1 MSFATLLYATEG
13 PLAWITLNRPDKLNA
28 ISGVMVA
35 ELNQA
40 LDQALADDQVR
51 VILLK
56 GEGRAFSA
64 GFDLEPQPQH
74 EPWPEPEPGA
84 GPGPGQPPTRDE
96 ELAALKKELRN
107 DFDLIMRFWDCPK
120 PTVAAVHGFC
130 LGGAL
135 EMALACDIT
144 IAARGCHLGEPEVK
158 FGSGIVALLL
168 PFLCGPKR
176 AKELLLTG
184 NDRMT
189 AEQAAAWGL
198 VNRVCDADWLVH
210 EARALGREIA
220 RNDRLAVRLTKQAV
234 NSMYE
239 IPRMR
244 DALEHALEIDIA
256 IESTETEESRAFNE
270 ILKKEGARA
279 AIAWRKRQLD

>member
-1 MSFATLLYATEG
+1 MSFATLICETEG
-13 PLAWITLNRPDKLNA
+13 PLAWITLNRPEKLNA
-28 ISGVMVA
+28 ISKAMVA

-40 LDQALADDQVR
+40 LDQAQADDQVR

-64 GFDLEPQPQH
+64 GFDLEPQPS
-74 EPWPEPEPGA
+74 A
-84 GPGPGQPPTRDE
+84 GPGQPQTRE
-96 ELAALKKELRN
+96 EEIAALKAELHS

-120 PTVAAVHGFC
+120 PTVAAIHGYC

-158 FGSGIVALLL
+158 FGSGIVVMLL

-184 NDRMT
+184 NDRVT
-189 AEQAAAWGL
+189 AEQAEAWGL

-210 EARALGREIA
+210 EARALARQIA
-220 RNDRLAVRLTKQAV
+220 RNDQLAVRLTKQAV
-234 NSMYE
+234 NNLYE

-244 DALEHALEIDIA
+244 DALKHALELDIA
-256 IESTETEESRAFNE
+256 IETTETEESRAFND

-279 AIAWRKRQLD
+279 AIAWRDRQLD

>member
-1 MSFATLLYATEG
+1 MSFATLIYETEG
-13 PLAWITLNRPDKLNA
+13 PLAWITLNRPEKLNA
-28 ISGVMVA
+28 ISKVMVA
-35 ELNQA
+35 ELNRA
-40 LDQALADDQVR
+40 LDQAQADDQVR

-64 GFDLEPQPQH
+64 GFDLEPQAA
-74 EPWPEPEPGA
+74 PGA
-84 GPGPGQPPTRDE
+84 APGLARE
-96 ELAALKKELRN
+96 EEIAALTRELHS

-120 PTVAAVHGFC
+120 PTVAAIHGYC

-158 FGSGIVALLL
+158 FGSGIVAMLL

-176 AKELLLTG
+176 AKELLLSG
-184 NDRMT
+184 NDRVT
-189 AEQAAAWGL
+189 AEQAEAWGL

-210 EARALGREIA
+210 EARALARQIA
-220 RNDRLAVRLTKQAV
+220 RNDQLAVRLTKQAV
-234 NSMYE
+234 NNLYE

-244 DALEHALEIDIA
+244 DALRHALELDVA
-256 IESTETEESRAFNE
+256 IETTETEESRAFND

-279 AIAWRKRQLD
+279 AIAWRDRQLD

>member
-1 MSFATLLYATEG
+1 MSFTTLICETEG
-13 PLAWITLNRPDKLNA
+13 PLAWITLNRPEKLNA
-28 ISGVMVA
+28 ISTVMVA
-35 ELNQA
+35 ELNRA
-40 LDQALADDQVR
+40 LDLAQADDQVR

-64 GFDLEPQPQH
+64 GFDLEPQ
-74 EPWPEPEPGA
+74 A
-84 GPGPGQPPTRDE
+84 APGQTRE
-96 ELAALKKELRN
+96 EEIAALKRELHS

-120 PTVAAVHGFC
+120 PTVAAIHGYC

-135 EMALACDIT
+135 EMALACDVT

-168 PFLCGPKR
+168 PYLCGPKR

-184 NDRMT
+184 NDRVT
-189 AEQAAAWGL
+189 AEQAEAWGL

-210 EARALGREIA
+210 EARALARQIA
-220 RNDRLAVRLTKQAV
+220 RNDQLAVRLTKQAV
-234 NSMYE
+234 NTMCE

-244 DALEHALEIDIA
+244 DALRHALELDVA
-256 IESTETEESRAFNE
+256 IETTETEESRAFNE

-279 AIAWRKRQLD
+279 AIAWRDRQID

>member
-1 MSFATLLYATEG
+1 MSFATLIYETEG
-13 PLAWITLNRPDKLNA
+13 PLAWITLNRPEKLNA
-28 ISGVMVA
+28 ISKDMVG
-35 ELNQA
+35 ELNLA
-40 LDQALADDQVR
+40 LDQAQADDQVR

-64 GFDLEPQPQH
+64 GFDLEPQPAS
-74 EPWPEPEPGA
+74 PGLT
-84 GPGPGQPPTRDE
+84 QTRE
-96 ELAALKKELRN
+96 EEIAALARELHS

-120 PTVAAVHGFC
+120 PTVAAIHGYC

-158 FGSGIVALLL
+158 FGSGIVAMLL

-176 AKELLLTG
+176 AKELLLSG
-184 NDRMT
+184 NDRVT
-189 AEQAAAWGL
+189 AEQAEAWGL

-210 EARALGREIA
+210 EARALARQIA
-220 RNDRLAVRLTKQAV
+220 RNDQLAVRLTKQAV
-234 NSMYE
+234 NNLYE

-244 DALEHALEIDIA
+244 DALRHALELDVA
-256 IESTETEESRAFNE
+256 IETTETEESRAFND

-279 AIAWRKRQLD
+279 AIAWRDRQLD

>member
-1 MSFATLLYATEG
+1 MSFSTLICETEG
-13 PLAWITLNRPDKLNA
+13 PLAWITLNRPEKLNA
-28 ISGVMVA
+28 ISTVMVA

-40 LDQALADDQVR
+40 LDRAQADDQVR

-64 GFDLEPQPQH
+64 GFDLEPQPS
-74 EPWPEPEPGA
+74 A
-84 GPGPGQPPTRDE
+84 GPGQPPTRE
-96 ELAALKKELRN
+96 EEIAALKAELHS

-120 PTVAAVHGFC
+120 PTVAAIHGYC

-135 EMALACDIT
+135 EIALACDIT
-144 IAARGCHLGEPEVK
+144 IAARGCRLGEPEVK

-168 PFLCGPKR
+168 PYLCGPKR

-184 NDRMT
+184 NDRVT
-189 AEQAAAWGL
+189 AEQAETWGL

-210 EARALGREIA
+210 EARTLARQIA
-220 RNDRLAVRLTKQAV
+220 RNDQLAVRLTKQAV
-234 NSMYE
+234 NNLYE

-244 DALEHALEIDIA
+244 DALQHALELDIA
-256 IESTETEESRAFNE
+256 IETTETEESRAFND

-279 AIAWRKRQLD
+279 AIAWRDRRLD